1 MIVLQAVH
9 HIHVYVAYILVRLV
23 SMLPFNPRLD
33 PSYWLNYMY
42 IVGNYKAGIHTY
54 SCRYQCTRTGFKS
67 CTYYLNINRRYMYVF
82 ITSMIFKHL
91 NMETLLYFNSNMI

>member
-54 SCRYQCTRTGFKS
+54 SCRYQCTRTGF
-67 CTYYLNINRRYMYVF
+67 
-82 ITSMIFKHL
+82 
-91 NMETLLYFNSNMI
+91 